1 MDDRA
6 PSPSPSYSL
15 CDAES
20 DSSWQTCFRT
30 ETSDLHKEDGVPTQ
44 SSTASETPW
53 NTSKLLSMS
62 LNEIEAEHGRI
73 LHRIK
78 DLEKKLEPLS
88 YDLDF
93 WSSYA
98 QIDQLQVQGIAL
110 EAHEQFV
117 KKRYFEELDVARFGA
132 WLSKTE
138 TQYRWQARHLAHQ
151 KAVDI
156 CNYQVNKSDP
166 DQGQLEENF
175 MKFFRSPNYRPSYQ
189 NEKMFREQLAEKY
202 HAGHKAEKK
211 YEYWDPVLG
220 KWPPHDR
227 CRPVRLFPSR
237 WVDIMD
243 RIFGEGASKD
253 IFSAYNEL
261 LTHPIIGRALDEGIL
276 ALIPDEFDD
285 AKGYQV
291 VVIDYWHE
299 CLEMRLDRANP
310 ELGVTFLWELEG
322 RMLSFRDDFRP
333 KAQYMSWNYMSSAIV
348 AAWRSKNTHGYYKS
362 KIRVYV
368 EDDNEVMIAGHHA
381 DPKIDDGFDPTKA
394 NHEAAA
400 IIVSEQA
407 RRGIDD
413 RDRVCVDE
421 YERLGWGMCA
431 QILDSWAEDIAIE
444 IQKELLESKTAGE
457 SIGVEDWMARKDNHK
472 LKSRMLA
479 LKQLSIIAKRRRSR
493 DRWYDGLHKF
503 ISFFEI
509 DDGAQVEG
517 VSQEEAFAHIMCG
530 AYCPNPPECNQRWD
544 PVLHEWGGFRVVR
557 ARHLC
562 TPRHQDLLDNWIYD
576 ENTPE
581 QWLSAQN
588 GLFIHEDIAQ
598 GLRDGV
604 LCIVPDVGVDPD
616 EFGTSWRKTDQ
627 RKRCRRVIDKQ
638 IQRACRHWGTWGY
651 EIFERFVRDWLFD
664 NDFLEAMIACE
675 RAYPG
680 EHEVEKAEAEEAF
693 KIFN

>member
-1 MDDRA
+1 MSR
-6 PSPSPSYSL
+6 
-15 CDAES
+15 
-20 DSSWQTCFRT
+20 
-30 ETSDLHKEDGVPTQ
+30 
-44 SSTASETPW
+44 
-53 NTSKLLSMS
+53 LLSMS
-62 LNEIEAEHGRI
+62 LKEIEAEHGRI
-73 LHRIK
+73 LHRNK
-78 DLEKKLEPLS
+78 DLEKKLEPFY

-98 QIDQLQVQGIAL
+98 QIEQLQVQGIVL

-117 KKRYFEELDVARFGA
+117 KDSEKRYFEEMDVTRFGA
-132 WLSKTE
+132 WL
-138 TQYRWQARHLAHQ
+138 
-151 KAVDI
+151 I
-156 CNYQVNKSDP
+156 NKSDP

-175 MKFFRSPNYRPSYQ
+175 MKFFRSPNYWPSYQ
-189 NEKMFREQLAEKY
+189 DEKIFREQLAEKY
-202 HAGHKAEKK
+202 HAGHKSEKN
-211 YEYWDPVLG
+211 
-220 KWPPHDR
+220 
-227 CRPVRLFPSR
+227 R
-237 WVDIMD
+237 WVDITD
-243 RIFGEGASKD
+243 IIFGEGASKD
-253 IFSAYNEL
+253 ISSAYNGL
-261 LTHPIIGRALDEGIL
+261 LTHPIIGRALDEGVL

-285 AKGYQV
+285 AKGNQV
-291 VVIDYWHE
+291 VVIDYWHD
-299 CLEMRLDRANP
+299 CLEIRLDRANP

-333 KAQYMSWNYMSSAIV
+333 KARYMWWNYMSSAIV

-368 EDDNEVMIAGHHA
+368 EDDNEGGKCPIKYSQFVMEVGRLWRQACSRKLCVSDSILTSLVMIAGHHA
-381 DPKIDDGFDPTKA
+381 DPKIDDGFDPTKT

-400 IIVSEQA
+400 IIVAEQA

-431 QILDSWAEDIAIE
+431 RILDSWAEDIAIE
-444 IQKELLESKTAGE
+444 IQKELLESKNAGE

-493 DRWYDGLHKF
+493 DGWYDGLDKF
-503 ISFFEI
+503 ISLFEI

-576 ENTPE
+576 EITPE

-588 GLFIHEDIAQ
+588 GLFLYEDIAQ
-598 GLRDGV
+598 GLKDGV
-604 LCIVPDVGVDPD
+604 FCIVPDVGVEPD
-616 EFGTSWRKTDQ
+616 EFGSKSDDDSDAEDDEHRQCLKAWQESPIKEYKILLIHPTHPSAKQGKTLSIKQDIISLRQ
-627 RKRCRRVIDKQ
+627 LEGRRPK
-638 IQRACRHWGTWGY
+638 
-651 EIFERFVRDWLFD
+651 F
-664 NDFLEAMIACE
+664 
-675 RAYPG
+675 
-680 EHEVEKAEAEEAF
+680 
-693 KIFN
+693 